1 MVWWR
6 YVLAYVYRY
15 IGTKS
20 CEDTAH
26 SMTHDDA
33 RRRSTT
39 LDDRKPTGPQ
49 ASRTSGTWCL
59 SGILRLDF
67 L

>member
-26 SMTHDDA
+26 SMTLDDA

-39 LDDRKPTGPQ
+39 GNQPVHKRAGR
-49 ASRTSGTWCL
+49 AARGV
-59 SGILRLDF
+59 
-67 L
+67 